1 MKKVE
6 MMGVP
11 RKPIEWLEN
20 MDWMGGSGEL
30 LNRHIEGLVWPYMIS
45 IQRGEEFVRDPPFHG
60 THGIIIFLWKMCIPD
75 YFDANFK
82 FVRFVILHVRKCLLL
97 SL

>member
-1 MKKVE
+1 

-30 LNRHIEGLVWPYMIS
+30 LNRHIEGLV
-45 IQRGEEFVRDPPFHG
+45 
-60 THGIIIFLWKMCIPD
+60 
-75 YFDANFK
+75 
-82 FVRFVILHVRKCLLL
+82 
-97 SL
+97 